1 MAGRKHRTRG
11 DAMYRMEAWIQGDG
25 AMWALGSNGGPEVRT
40 VEGAGEEEAQGEPF
54 DFEESDLELVASY

>member
-1 MAGRKHRTRG
+1 
-11 DAMYRMEAWIQGDG
+11 MYRMEAWIQGDG